1 MIQLEQTHSDGFTQL
16 KQENQNILT
25 KMFILEQE
33 LVKKNNIIMM
43 LKKKLSAK
51 PPIKE
56 RENAESVNKRKQS
69 SKEIYIIDPSKAVV
83 EINDELLL
91 YKKIY
96 EKLIK
101 SAKKNEMT
109 IKKYNSIITNL
120 QNENLKM
127 RNKFQ
132 LQIKSVNRERETML
146 SYISQNTRKNSDN
159 FLSLKGNNNVINNLN
174 LTSITNDR
182 RIKSVFENTCLNST
196 SNEEFAEILFNS
208 GITMKEFEKMTKTK
222 HFSRLTDVIEI
233 LFKTVIDKNLTLNLI
248 EIQNQNLTTKNFELN
263 KENMSLTSEIEKLKL
278 ELSNSN
284 KNTNYITN
292 DDTLSNNTS
301 QITQNKSNMAY
312 VVNYQK
318 LLEQKNNEALK
329 EPDIVASFDESS
341 SKRYDQSSS
350 EQSSEISSS
359 NFDYSS
365 SKQNDS
371 IVFTRKKYNSTIESV
386 TSSEFKNDLN
396 RKHTLNSQSKE
407 IQSFVSNAGDEINII
422 KSNLK
427 I

>member
-56 RENAESVNKRKQS
+56 NSESVKKVKQS

-96 EKLIK
+96 DKLIK

-182 RIKSVFENTCLNST
+182 RIKSVFQNTCLNST

-248 EIQNQNLTTKNFELN
+248 EIQNQNLTTKNIELN
-263 KENMSLTSEIEKLKL
+263 KENMRLTSEIEKLKL
-278 ELSNSN
+278 ELTKTN

-301 QITQNKSNMAY
+301 QITQNKTNMAY

-318 LLEQKNNEALK
+318 LLEQKNNEALQ
-329 EPDIVASFDESS
+329 EPDIVASFDETS
-341 SKRYDQSSS
+341 SKRYNQSSS

-371 IVFTRKKYNSTIESV
+371 IVFTRKKHNSTIESV

-396 RKHTLNSQSKE
+396 RKHTLNSQNKE

-422 KSNLK
+422 KSNLN

>member
-56 RENAESVNKRKQS
+56 NSESVKKVKQS
-69 SKEIYIIDPSKAVV
+69 SKEIYIIDPSMAVV

-96 EKLIK
+96 DKLIK

-182 RIKSVFENTCLNST
+182 RIKSVFQNTCLHST

-301 QITQNKSNMAY
+301 QITQNKTNMAY

-318 LLEQKNNEALK
+318 LLEQKNNEALQ
-329 EPDIVASFDESS
+329 EPDIVASFDETS
-341 SKRYDQSSS
+341 SKRYNQSSS

-371 IVFTRKKYNSTIESV
+371 IVFTRKKHNSTIESV

-396 RKHTLNSQSKE
+396 RKHTLNSQNKE

-422 KSNLK
+422 KSNLN

>member
-43 LKKKLSAK
+43 LKKKLSTK

-56 RENAESVNKRKQS
+56 NSESVKKVKQS

-96 EKLIK
+96 DKLIK

-182 RIKSVFENTCLNST
+182 RIKSVFQNTCLHST

-208 GITMKEFEKMTKTK
+208 GITMKEFEKMTKMK

-292 DDTLSNNTS
+292 DDTLSNNTVD
-301 QITQNKSNMAY
+301 T
-312 VVNYQK
+312 
-318 LLEQKNNEALK
+318 
-329 EPDIVASFDESS
+329 
-341 SKRYDQSSS
+341 
-350 EQSSEISSS
+350 
-359 NFDYSS
+359 
-365 SKQNDS
+365 
-371 IVFTRKKYNSTIESV
+371 
-386 TSSEFKNDLN
+386 
-396 RKHTLNSQSKE
+396 
-407 IQSFVSNAGDEINII
+407 
-422 KSNLK
+422 
-427 I
+427 

>member
-56 RENAESVNKRKQS
+56 NSESVKKVKQS

-96 EKLIK
+96 DKLIK

-182 RIKSVFENTCLNST
+182 RIKSVFQNTCLHST

-301 QITQNKSNMAY
+301 QITQNKTNMAY

-318 LLEQKNNEALK
+318 LLEQKNNEALQ
-329 EPDIVASFDESS
+329 EPDIVASFDETS
-341 SKRYDQSSS
+341 SKRYNQSSS

-371 IVFTRKKYNSTIESV
+371 IVFTRKKHNSTIESV
-386 TSSEFKNDLN
+386 TASEFKNDLN
-396 RKHTLNSQSKE
+396 RKHTLNSQNKE

-422 KSNLK
+422 KSNLN

>member
-56 RENAESVNKRKQS
+56 NSENMKKVKQS

-96 EKLIK
+96 DKLIK

-182 RIKSVFENTCLNST
+182 RIKSVFQNTCLNST

-208 GITMKEFEKMTKTK
+208 GITMKEFEKMTKMK

-301 QITQNKSNMAY
+301 QITQNKTNMAY

-318 LLEQKNNEALK
+318 LLEQKNNEALQ
-329 EPDIVASFDESS
+329 EPDIVASFDETS
-341 SKRYDQSSS
+341 SKRYNQSSS

-371 IVFTRKKYNSTIESV
+371 IVFTRKKHNSTIESV

-396 RKHTLNSQSKE
+396 RKHTLNSQNKE

-422 KSNLK
+422 KSNLN

>member
-56 RENAESVNKRKQS
+56 NSESVKKVKQS

-96 EKLIK
+96 DKLIK

-182 RIKSVFENTCLNST
+182 RIKSVFQNTCLHST

-233 LFKTVIDKNLTLNLI
+233 LFKTVIEKNLTLNLI

-301 QITQNKSNMAY
+301 QITQNKTNMAY

-318 LLEQKNNEALK
+318 LLEQKNNEALQ
-329 EPDIVASFDESS
+329 EPDIVASFDETS
-341 SKRYDQSSS
+341 SKRYNQSSS

-371 IVFTRKKYNSTIESV
+371 IVFTRKKHNSTIESV

-396 RKHTLNSQSKE
+396 RKHTLNSQNKE

-422 KSNLK
+422 KSNLN

>member
-56 RENAESVNKRKQS
+56 NSESVKKVKQS

-96 EKLIK
+96 DKLIK

-182 RIKSVFENTCLNST
+182 RIKSVFQNTCLSST

-301 QITQNKSNMAY
+301 QITQNKTNMAY

-318 LLEQKNNEALK
+318 LLEQKNNEALQ
-329 EPDIVASFDESS
+329 EPDIVASFDETS
-341 SKRYDQSSS
+341 SKRYNQSSS

-371 IVFTRKKYNSTIESV
+371 IVFTRKKHNSTIESV

-396 RKHTLNSQSKE
+396 RKHTLNSQNKE

-422 KSNLK
+422 KSNLN

>member
-1 MIQLEQTHSDGFTQL
+1 MSQLEQTHSDGFTQL

-56 RENAESVNKRKQS
+56 NSESVKKVKQS

-96 EKLIK
+96 DKLIK

-182 RIKSVFENTCLNST
+182 RIKSVFQNTCLHST

-301 QITQNKSNMAY
+301 QITQNKTNMAY

-318 LLEQKNNEALK
+318 LLEQKNNEALQ
-329 EPDIVASFDESS
+329 EPDIVASFDETS
-341 SKRYDQSSS
+341 SKRYNQSSS

-371 IVFTRKKYNSTIESV
+371 IVFTRKKHNSTIESV

-396 RKHTLNSQSKE
+396 RKHTLNSQNKE

-422 KSNLK
+422 KSNLN

>member
-56 RENAESVNKRKQS
+56 NSESVKKVKQS
-69 SKEIYIIDPSKAVV
+69 SKEIYIIDSSKAVV

-96 EKLIK
+96 DKLIK

-182 RIKSVFENTCLNST
+182 RIKSVFQNTCLHST

-301 QITQNKSNMAY
+301 QITQNKTNMAY

-318 LLEQKNNEALK
+318 LLEQKNNEALQ
-329 EPDIVASFDESS
+329 EPDIVASFDETS
-341 SKRYDQSSS
+341 SKRYNQSSS

-371 IVFTRKKYNSTIESV
+371 IVFTRKKHNSTIESV

-396 RKHTLNSQSKE
+396 RKHTLNSQNKE

-422 KSNLK
+422 KSNLN

>member
-1 MIQLEQTHSDGFTQL
+1 
-16 KQENQNILT
+16 
-25 KMFILEQE
+25 
-33 LVKKNNIIMM
+33 
-43 LKKKLSAK
+43 
-51 PPIKE
+51 
-56 RENAESVNKRKQS
+56 
-69 SKEIYIIDPSKAVV
+69 
-83 EINDELLL
+83 
-91 YKKIY
+91 
-96 EKLIK
+96 
-101 SAKKNEMT
+101 MT

-182 RIKSVFENTCLNST
+182 RIKSVFQNTCLHST

-284 KNTNYITN
+284 KNTNY
-292 DDTLSNNTS
+292 TL
-301 QITQNKSNMAY
+301 
-312 VVNYQK
+312 
-318 LLEQKNNEALK
+318 
-329 EPDIVASFDESS
+329 
-341 SKRYDQSSS
+341 
-350 EQSSEISSS
+350 
-359 NFDYSS
+359 
-365 SKQNDS
+365 
-371 IVFTRKKYNSTIESV
+371 
-386 TSSEFKNDLN
+386 
-396 RKHTLNSQSKE
+396 
-407 IQSFVSNAGDEINII
+407 
-422 KSNLK
+422 
-427 I
+427 

>member
-16 KQENQNILT
+16 KQENQNMLT

-56 RENAESVNKRKQS
+56 NSESVKKVKQS

-96 EKLIK
+96 DKLIK

-182 RIKSVFENTCLNST
+182 RIKSIFQNTCLHST

-301 QITQNKSNMAY
+301 QITQNKTNMAY

-318 LLEQKNNEALK
+318 LLEQKNNEALQ
-329 EPDIVASFDESS
+329 EPDIVASFDETS
-341 SKRYDQSSS
+341 SKRYNQSSS

-371 IVFTRKKYNSTIESV
+371 IVFTRKKHNSTIESV

-396 RKHTLNSQSKE
+396 RKHTLNSQNKE

-422 KSNLK
+422 KSNLN

>member
-1 MIQLEQTHSDGFTQL
+1 
-16 KQENQNILT
+16 
-25 KMFILEQE
+25 
-33 LVKKNNIIMM
+33 
-43 LKKKLSAK
+43 
-51 PPIKE
+51 
-56 RENAESVNKRKQS
+56 
-69 SKEIYIIDPSKAVV
+69 
-83 EINDELLL
+83 
-91 YKKIY
+91 
-96 EKLIK
+96 
-101 SAKKNEMT
+101 MT

-182 RIKSVFENTCLNST
+182 RIKSVFQNTCLHST

-301 QITQNKSNMAY
+301 QITQNKTNMAY

-318 LLEQKNNEALK
+318 LLEQKNNEALQ
-329 EPDIVASFDESS
+329 EPDIVASFDETS
-341 SKRYDQSSS
+341 SKRYNQSSS

-359 NFDYSS
+359 TNFPCE
-365 SKQNDS
+365 K
-371 IVFTRKKYNSTIESV
+371 
-386 TSSEFKNDLN
+386 
-396 RKHTLNSQSKE
+396 
-407 IQSFVSNAGDEINII
+407 
-422 KSNLK
+422 
-427 I
+427 

>member
-56 RENAESVNKRKQS
+56 NSESVKKVKQS

-96 EKLIK
+96 DKLIK

-182 RIKSVFENTCLNST
+182 RIKSVFQNTCLHST

-301 QITQNKSNMAY
+301 QITQNKTNMAY

-318 LLEQKNNEALK
+318 LLEQKNNEALQ
-329 EPDIVASFDESS
+329 EPDIVASFDETS
-341 SKRYDQSSS
+341 SKRYNQSSS

-371 IVFTRKKYNSTIESV
+371 IVFTRKKHNSTIESV

-396 RKHTLNSQSKE
+396 RKHTLNSQNKE

-422 KSNLK
+422 KSNLN
-427 I
+427 

>member
-56 RENAESVNKRKQS
+56 NSESVKKVKQS

-96 EKLIK
+96 DKLIK

-182 RIKSVFENTCLNST
+182 RIKSVFQNTCLHST

-301 QITQNKSNMAY
+301 QITQNKTNMAY

-318 LLEQKNNEALK
+318 LLEQKNNEALQ
-329 EPDIVASFDESS
+329 EPDIVASFDETS
-341 SKRYDQSSS
+341 SKRYNQSSS

-371 IVFTRKKYNSTIESV
+371 IVFTRKKHNSTIESV

-396 RKHTLNSQSKE
+396 RKHTLNSQNKE
-407 IQSFVSNAGDEINII
+407 IQSFVSNAGDEINKI
-422 KSNLK
+422 KSNLN

>member
-56 RENAESVNKRKQS
+56 NSESVKKVKQS

-96 EKLIK
+96 DKLIK

-182 RIKSVFENTCLNST
+182 RIKSVFQNTCLHST

-301 QITQNKSNMAY
+301 QITQNKINMAY

-318 LLEQKNNEALK
+318 LLEQKNNEALQ
-329 EPDIVASFDESS
+329 EPDIVASFDETS
-341 SKRYDQSSS
+341 SKRYNQSSS

-371 IVFTRKKYNSTIESV
+371 IVFTRKKHNSTIESV

-396 RKHTLNSQSKE
+396 RKHTLNSQNKE

-422 KSNLK
+422 KSNLN

>member
-56 RENAESVNKRKQS
+56 NSESVKKVKQS

-96 EKLIK
+96 DKLIK

-182 RIKSVFENTCLNST
+182 RIKSVFQNTCLNST

-208 GITMKEFEKMTKTK
+208 GITMKEFEKMTKMK

-301 QITQNKSNMAY
+301 QITQNKTNMAY

-318 LLEQKNNEALK
+318 LLEQKNNEALQ
-329 EPDIVASFDESS
+329 EPDIVASFDETS
-341 SKRYDQSSS
+341 SKRYNQSSS

-371 IVFTRKKYNSTIESV
+371 IVFTRKKHNSTIESV

-396 RKHTLNSQSKE
+396 RKHTLNSQNKE

-422 KSNLK
+422 KSNLN

>member
-33 LVKKNNIIMM
+33 LVKKNNIIMI

-56 RENAESVNKRKQS
+56 NSESVKKVKQS

-96 EKLIK
+96 DKLIK

-182 RIKSVFENTCLNST
+182 RIKSVFQNTCLHST

-301 QITQNKSNMAY
+301 QITQNKTNMAY

-318 LLEQKNNEALK
+318 LLEQKNNEALQ
-329 EPDIVASFDESS
+329 EPDIVASFDETS
-341 SKRYDQSSS
+341 SKRYNQSSS

-371 IVFTRKKYNSTIESV
+371 IVFTRKKHNSTIESV

-396 RKHTLNSQSKE
+396 RKHTLNSQNKE

-422 KSNLK
+422 KSNLN

>member
-56 RENAESVNKRKQS
+56 NSESVKKVKQS

-96 EKLIK
+96 DKLIK

-182 RIKSVFENTCLNST
+182 RIKSVFQNTCLNST

-301 QITQNKSNMAY
+301 QITQNKTNMAY

-318 LLEQKNNEALK
+318 LLEQKNNEALQ
-329 EPDIVASFDESS
+329 EPDIVASFDETS
-341 SKRYDQSSS
+341 SKRYNQSSS

-371 IVFTRKKYNSTIESV
+371 IVFTRKKHNSTLESV

-396 RKHTLNSQSKE
+396 RKHTLNSQNKE
-407 IQSFVSNAGDEINII
+407 IQSFVSSAGDGINII
-422 KSNLK
+422 KSNLN

>member
-56 RENAESVNKRKQS
+56 RENSESVKKRKQS

-96 EKLIK
+96 DKLIK

-109 IKKYNSIITNL
+109 IKKYNSIITKL

-318 LLEQKNNEALK
+318 LLEQKNNEVLK
-329 EPDIVASFDESS
+329 EPDIVASFEESS

-371 IVFTRKKYNSTIESV
+371 IVFTRKKHNSTIESV

>member
-56 RENAESVNKRKQS
+56 NSESVKKVKQS

-96 EKLIK
+96 DKLIK

-132 LQIKSVNRERETML
+132 LQIKSVNRERDTML

-159 FLSLKGNNNVINNLN
+159 FLSLKI
-174 LTSITNDR
+174 
-182 RIKSVFENTCLNST
+182 
-196 SNEEFAEILFNS
+196 A
-208 GITMKEFEKMTKTK
+208 
-222 HFSRLTDVIEI
+222 
-233 LFKTVIDKNLTLNLI
+233 
-248 EIQNQNLTTKNFELN
+248 
-263 KENMSLTSEIEKLKL
+263 
-278 ELSNSN
+278 
-284 KNTNYITN
+284 
-292 DDTLSNNTS
+292 
-301 QITQNKSNMAY
+301 
-312 VVNYQK
+312 
-318 LLEQKNNEALK
+318 
-329 EPDIVASFDESS
+329 
-341 SKRYDQSSS
+341 
-350 EQSSEISSS
+350 
-359 NFDYSS
+359 
-365 SKQNDS
+365 
-371 IVFTRKKYNSTIESV
+371 
-386 TSSEFKNDLN
+386 
-396 RKHTLNSQSKE
+396 
-407 IQSFVSNAGDEINII
+407 

-427 I
+427 GRPFSPFKSEKVY

>member
-56 RENAESVNKRKQS
+56 NSESVKKVKQS

-96 EKLIK
+96 DKLIK

-182 RIKSVFENTCLNST
+182 RIKSVFQNTCLHST

-301 QITQNKSNMAY
+301 QITQNKTNMAY

-318 LLEQKNNEALK
+318 LLEQKNNEALQ
-329 EPDIVASFDESS
+329 EPDIVASFDETS
-341 SKRYDQSSS
+341 SKRYNQSSS

-371 IVFTRKKYNSTIESV
+371 IVFTRKKHNSTIESV

-396 RKHTLNSQSKE
+396 RKHTLNSQNKE
-407 IQSFVSNAGDEINII
+407 IQSFVSNAGDAINII
-422 KSNLK
+422 KSNLN

>member
-56 RENAESVNKRKQS
+56 NSESVKKVKQS

-96 EKLIK
+96 DKLIK

-182 RIKSVFENTCLNST
+182 RIKSVFQNTCLHST

-301 QITQNKSNMAY
+301 QITQNKTNMAY

-318 LLEQKNNEALK
+318 LLEQKNNEALQ
-329 EPDIVASFDESS
+329 EPDIVASFDETS
-341 SKRYDQSSS
+341 SKRYNQSSS

-371 IVFTRKKYNSTIESV
+371 IVFTRKKHNSTIESV

-396 RKHTLNSQSKE
+396 KKHTLNSQNKE

-422 KSNLK
+422 KSNLN

>member
-56 RENAESVNKRKQS
+56 NSESVKKVKQS

-96 EKLIK
+96 DKLIK

-182 RIKSVFENTCLNST
+182 RIKSVFQNTCLHST

-263 KENMSLTSEIEKLKL
+263 KENMTLTSEIEKLKL

-301 QITQNKSNMAY
+301 QITQNKANMAY

-318 LLEQKNNEALK
+318 LLEQKNNEALQ
-329 EPDIVASFDESS
+329 EPDIVASFDETS
-341 SKRYDQSSS
+341 SKRYNQSSS

-371 IVFTRKKYNSTIESV
+371 IVFTRKKHNSTIESV

-396 RKHTLNSQSKE
+396 RKHTLNSQNKE

-422 KSNLK
+422 KSNLN

>member
-56 RENAESVNKRKQS
+56 NSESVKKVKQS

-96 EKLIK
+96 DKLIK

-182 RIKSVFENTCLNST
+182 RIKSVFQNTCLHST

-301 QITQNKSNMAY
+301 QITQNKTNMAY

-318 LLEQKNNEALK
+318 LLEQKNNEALQ
-329 EPDIVASFDESS
+329 EPDIVASFDETS
-341 SKRYDQSSS
+341 SKRYNQSSS

-371 IVFTRKKYNSTIESV
+371 IVFTRKKHNSTLESV

-396 RKHTLNSQSKE
+396 RKHTLNSQNKE

-422 KSNLK
+422 KSNLN

>member
-1 MIQLEQTHSDGFTQL
+1 
-16 KQENQNILT
+16 
-25 KMFILEQE
+25 MFILEQE

-56 RENAESVNKRKQS
+56 NSESVKKVKQS

-96 EKLIK
+96 DKLIK

-182 RIKSVFENTCLNST
+182 RIKSVFQNTCLHST

-301 QITQNKSNMAY
+301 QITQNKTNMAY

-318 LLEQKNNEALK
+318 LLEQKNNEALQ
-329 EPDIVASFDESS
+329 EPDIVASFDETS
-341 SKRYDQSSS
+341 SKRYNQSSS

-371 IVFTRKKYNSTIESV
+371 IVFTRKKHNSTIESV

-396 RKHTLNSQSKE
+396 RKHTLNSQNKE
-407 IQSFVSNAGDEINII
+407 IQSFVSNAGDEINKI
-422 KSNLK
+422 KSNLN

>member
-1 MIQLEQTHSDGFTQL
+1 
-16 KQENQNILT
+16 
-25 KMFILEQE
+25 
-33 LVKKNNIIMM
+33 
-43 LKKKLSAK
+43 
-51 PPIKE
+51 
-56 RENAESVNKRKQS
+56 
-69 SKEIYIIDPSKAVV
+69 
-83 EINDELLL
+83 
-91 YKKIY
+91 
-96 EKLIK
+96 
-101 SAKKNEMT
+101 
-109 IKKYNSIITNL
+109 
-120 QNENLKM
+120 M

-182 RIKSVFENTCLNST
+182 RIKSVFQNTCLHST

-301 QITQNKSNMAY
+301 QITQNKTNMAY

-318 LLEQKNNEALK
+318 LLEQKNNEALQ
-329 EPDIVASFDESS
+329 EPDIVASFDETS
-341 SKRYDQSSS
+341 SKRYNQSSS

-371 IVFTRKKYNSTIESV
+371 IVFTRKKHNSTIESV

-396 RKHTLNSQSKE
+396 RKHTLNSQNKE

-422 KSNLK
+422 KSNLN

>member
-56 RENAESVNKRKQS
+56 NSESVKKVKQS

-96 EKLIK
+96 DKLIK

-182 RIKSVFENTCLNST
+182 RIKSVFQNTCLHST

-301 QITQNKSNMAY
+301 QITQNKTNMAY

-318 LLEQKNNEALK
+318 LLEQKNNEALQ
-329 EPDIVASFDESS
+329 EPDIVASFDETS
-341 SKRYDQSSS
+341 SKRYNQSSS

-371 IVFTRKKYNSTIESV
+371 IVFTRKKHNSTIESV

-396 RKHTLNSQSKE
+396 RKHTFNSQNKE

-422 KSNLK
+422 KSNLN

>member
-56 RENAESVNKRKQS
+56 NSESVKKVKQS

-96 EKLIK
+96 DKLIK

-182 RIKSVFENTCLNST
+182 RIKSVFQNTCLNST

-301 QITQNKSNMAY
+301 QITQNKTNMAY

-318 LLEQKNNEALK
+318 LLEQKNNEALQ
-329 EPDIVASFDESS
+329 EPDIVASFDETS
-341 SKRYDQSSS
+341 SKRYNQSSS

-371 IVFTRKKYNSTIESV
+371 IVFTRKKHNSTIESV

-396 RKHTLNSQSKE
+396 RKHTLNSQNKE

-422 KSNLK
+422 KSNLN

>member
-1 MIQLEQTHSDGFTQL
+1 MIQLEQNHSDGFTQL

-43 LKKKLSAK
+43 LKKKLPAK

-56 RENAESVNKRKQS
+56 NSESVKKVKQS

-96 EKLIK
+96 DKLIK

-182 RIKSVFENTCLNST
+182 RIKSVFQNTCLHST

-301 QITQNKSNMAY
+301 QITQNKTNMAY

-318 LLEQKNNEALK
+318 LLEQKNNEALQ
-329 EPDIVASFDESS
+329 EPDIVASFDETS
-341 SKRYDQSSS
+341 SKRYNQSSS

-371 IVFTRKKYNSTIESV
+371 IVFTRKKHNSTIESV

-396 RKHTLNSQSKE
+396 RKHTLNSQNKE

-422 KSNLK
+422 KSNLN

>member
-56 RENAESVNKRKQS
+56 NSESVKKVKQS

-96 EKLIK
+96 DKLIK

-182 RIKSVFENTCLNST
+182 RIKSVFQNTCLHST

-208 GITMKEFEKMTKTK
+208 GITMKEFEKMTKMK

-301 QITQNKSNMAY
+301 QITQNKTNMAY

-318 LLEQKNNEALK
+318 LLEQKNNEALQ
-329 EPDIVASFDESS
+329 EPDIVASFDETS
-341 SKRYDQSSS
+341 SKRYNQSSS

-371 IVFTRKKYNSTIESV
+371 IVFTRKKHNSTLESV

-396 RKHTLNSQSKE
+396 RKHTLNSQNKE

-422 KSNLK
+422 KSNLN
-427 I
+427 

>member
-1 MIQLEQTHSDGFTQL
+1 
-16 KQENQNILT
+16 
-25 KMFILEQE
+25 MFILEQE

-56 RENAESVNKRKQS
+56 NSESVKKVKQS

-96 EKLIK
+96 DKLIK

-182 RIKSVFENTCLNST
+182 RIKSVFQNTCLNST
-196 SNEEFAEILFNS
+196 SKEEFAEILFNS

-301 QITQNKSNMAY
+301 QITQNKTNMAY

-318 LLEQKNNEALK
+318 LLEQKNNEALQ
-329 EPDIVASFDESS
+329 EPDIVASFDETS
-341 SKRYDQSSS
+341 SKRYNQSSS

-371 IVFTRKKYNSTIESV
+371 IVFTRKKHNSTIESV

-396 RKHTLNSQSKE
+396 RKHTLNSQNKE
-407 IQSFVSNAGDEINII
+407 IQSFVSNAGDEINKI
-422 KSNLK
+422 KSNLN

>member
-56 RENAESVNKRKQS
+56 NSKKKKKVKQS
-69 SKEIYIIDPSKAVV
+69 SKEIYIIDTSKPVV
-83 EINDELLL
+83 QINDELLL

-96 EKLIK
+96 DKLIK

-182 RIKSVFENTCLNST
+182 RIKSVFQNTCLNST

-301 QITQNKSNMAY
+301 QITQNKTNMAY

-318 LLEQKNNEALK
+318 LLEQKNNEALQ
-329 EPDIVASFDESS
+329 EPDIVASFDETS
-341 SKRYDQSSS
+341 SKRYNQSSS

-371 IVFTRKKYNSTIESV
+371 IVFTRKKHNSTIESV

-396 RKHTLNSQSKE
+396 RKHTLNSQNKE
-407 IQSFVSNAGDEINII
+407 IQSFVSNAGDEINKI
-422 KSNLK
+422 KSNLN

>member
-16 KQENQNILT
+16 KQENQNMLT

-56 RENAESVNKRKQS
+56 NSESVKKVKQS

-96 EKLIK
+96 DKLIK

-182 RIKSVFENTCLNST
+182 RIKSVFQNTCLYST

-301 QITQNKSNMAY
+301 QITQNKTNMAY

-318 LLEQKNNEALK
+318 LLEQKNNEALQ
-329 EPDIVASFDESS
+329 EPDIVASFDETS
-341 SKRYDQSSS
+341 SKRYNQSSS

-371 IVFTRKKYNSTIESV
+371 IVFTRKKHNSTIESV

-396 RKHTLNSQSKE
+396 RKHTLNSQNKE

-422 KSNLK
+422 KSNLN

>member
-56 RENAESVNKRKQS
+56 NSESVKKVKQS

-96 EKLIK
+96 DKLIK

-182 RIKSVFENTCLNST
+182 RIKSGFQNTCLNST

-301 QITQNKSNMAY
+301 QITQNKTNMAY

-318 LLEQKNNEALK
+318 LLEQKNNEALQ
-329 EPDIVASFDESS
+329 EPDIVASFDETS
-341 SKRYDQSSS
+341 SKRYNQSSS

-371 IVFTRKKYNSTIESV
+371 IVFTRKKHNSTLESV

-396 RKHTLNSQSKE
+396 RKHTLNSQNKE
-407 IQSFVSNAGDEINII
+407 IQSFVSSAGDGINII
-422 KSNLK
+422 KSNLN

>member
-56 RENAESVNKRKQS
+56 NSESVKKVKQS

-96 EKLIK
+96 DKLIK

-182 RIKSVFENTCLNST
+182 RIKSVFQNTCLHST

-301 QITQNKSNMAY
+301 QITQNKTNMAY

-318 LLEQKNNEALK
+318 LLEQKNNEALQ
-329 EPDIVASFDESS
+329 EPDIVASFDETS
-341 SKRYDQSSS
+341 SKRYNQSSS

-371 IVFTRKKYNSTIESV
+371 IVFTRKKHSSTIESV

-396 RKHTLNSQSKE
+396 RKHTLNSQNKE

-422 KSNLK
+422 KSNLN